1 MGSANLLEL
10 LPLNTIAKYEDYP
23 PKDSVPFTGFPQQH
37 PAEKHK
43 LILIYDP
50 LGASPRIM
58 EFKFDD
64 ILHAEEVHSAVTESG
79 EGVPL
84 IKLWIRKG
92 AQGIILEPFEVQD
105 PIRFV
110 NRAKEAVSKE
120 AGGSPIFE

>member
-1 MGSANLLEL
+1 MGASNLLES

-23 PKDSVPFTGFPQQH
+23 PKDSVPFIGFPQQH
-37 PAEKHK
+37 PIDKGK

-50 LGASPRIM
+50 LGVSPRIM

-64 ILHAEEVHSAVTESG
+64 ILHAEELHSAVTESG

-92 AQGIILEPFEVQD
+92 AHGVILEPFEVQD
-105 PIRFV
+105 PIKFI
-110 NRAKEAVSKE
+110 NRTKKTED
-120 AGGSPIFE
+120 GSSVLD